1 MSSYSSAAQRTL
13 KFMLQRWPD
22 AVWMENVAV
31 VAIEHRCL
39 ILFIELFHA
48 YCASDS
54 LLWCASLIH
63 GLVDIMV
70 RGSSEVSEGIIASF
84 VVVVVVVLLYIFDK
98 HLDSSHSK
106 EEEYKE

>member
-1 MSSYSSAAQRTL
+1 
-13 KFMLQRWPD
+13 
-22 AVWMENVAV
+22 MENVAI

-54 LLWCASLIH
+54 LLGRASLIH
-63 GLVDIMV
+63 GLVDLMV
-70 RGSSEVSEGIIASF
+70 IARLEVSEGIITSF
-84 VVVVVVVLLYIFDK
+84 VVVVVVVLLYVFNK
-98 HLDSSHSK
+98 HLKSSHSK